1 MNAIQNQP
9 STVEEVIKSEIP
21 ANPFD
26 AGVRLYD
33 TPRSETDRDLVPE
46 VRQILAEA
54 GVTEDALEHCYD
66 KSRFVQGAVGR
77 VPLVQRTQLNRL
89 FSMAIQVVPENTT
102 ALRSELIPQGP
113 VDQWVDLIRTKV
125 APFVVEKKLMV

>member
-1 MNAIQNQP
+1 MTTNQTPSIQDQ
-9 STVEEVIKSEIP
+9 SIRAEIP

-33 TPRSETDRDLVPE
+33 TPRNDNDRDLVPE
-46 VRQILAEA
+46 VRQILSEA
-54 GVTEDALEHCYD
+54 GVSEDALKHCYD
-66 KSRFVQGAVGR
+66 QNRFVQGAIGR

-89 FSMAIQVVPENTT
+89 FSMSIQIAPDNTT

-113 VDQWVDLIRTKV
+113 VDQWVDLIRDKV
-125 APFVVEKKLMV
+125 APFIVEKKLMV